1 MADIVFFEEAI
12 RAHALKNGY
21 LANLL
26 SDGEDRYRWY
36 GPVLEQAEALPAVT
50 VQLISSMD
58 AAATQLG
65 HSSLERA
72 RFQFG
77 VWGKCWRDCLQVS
90 MAITQPGF
98 FEGFRGNLGGI
109 EVQRCAKVNV
119 VDLGKEPGRNV
130 YKRAIDF
137 YFLYRVS

>member
-1 MADIVFFEEAI
+1 MPDIVYIEEAI
-12 RAHALKNGY
+12 RVHALHNAY

-26 SDGEDRYRWY
+26 SDGDERYRWY
-36 GPVLEQAEALPAVT
+36 GPVMEQAEALPAVT
-50 VQLISSMD
+50 VQLISSTD
-58 AAATQLG
+58 AAPTQIG

-72 RFQFG
+72 RYQFM
-77 VWGKCWRDCLQVS
+77 VWGSCWRDCLQVER
-90 MAITQPGF
+90 AIVTPGF
-98 FEGFRGNLGGI
+98 FHGFRGNLGGI

-119 VDLGKEPGRNV
+119 LDLGKEPGRNV